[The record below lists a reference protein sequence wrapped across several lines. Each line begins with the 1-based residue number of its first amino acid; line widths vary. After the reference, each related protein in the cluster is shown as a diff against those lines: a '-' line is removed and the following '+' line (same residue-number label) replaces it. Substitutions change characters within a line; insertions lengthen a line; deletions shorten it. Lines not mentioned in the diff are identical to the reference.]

1 MIAIKSGNK
10 MKSLTGN
17 ISILAVFLI
26 MALPLHAQQP
36 GQQQQ

>member
-1 MIAIKSGNK
+1 MIALNAGDK

-36 GQQQQ
+36 GHQQQ